1 MTRTLGQA
9 DRVREV
15 WVEAAVNGPWTRA
28 RQPKIPITV
37 DEIVA
42 DGIDCVRAG
51 AAIVHVH
58 PYDPVT
64 GLQREDPDVYQAII
78 DGIRAEV
85 DAIVYP
91 TLALLGDPNGE
102 RPMSAAERFAA
113 VAELCRRGA
122 LEWTVVDPG
131 SAHMT
136 HVETPGEGFLYLNP
150 DDHIRYGLDL
160 AAANGVRPA
169 YACYEPGI
177 TRLGAL
183 LARARPGL
191 PEPVYRFMFSDDLSF
206 GFPPRD
212 WALDAHVKLLAEV
225 APGSAWMVAGLCV
238 DICPLIPDAVT
249 RGGHVRVGLE
259 DQPFGSG
266 RTNVELVT
274 DAVNRISDAGGRPAT
289 AAEVRAALAGR

>member
-28 RQPKIPITV
+28 RQPRIPITV
-37 DEIVA
+37 EEIVA
-42 DGIDCVRAG
+42 DGIACVQAG

-58 PYDPVT
+58 PYDPET

-78 DGIRAEV
+78 EGIRAEV

-91 TLALLGDPNGE
+91 TLALLGDPNSE
-102 RPMSAAERFAA
+102 RPMTAAERFAA
-113 VAELCRRGA
+113 VAELCRRGV
-122 LEWTVVDPG
+122 LEWAVVDPG

-136 HVETPGEGFLYLNP
+136 HRETPAEGFLYLNP

-160 AAANGVRPA
+160 AATHGVRPA

-177 TRLGAL
+177 TRLGAM
-183 LARARPGL
+183 LAKARPTL

-212 WALDAHVKLLAEV
+212 WALDAHVRLLQEV
-225 APGSAWMVAGLCV
+225 TPGSEWMVAGLCV
-238 DICPLIPDAVT
+238 DVTPLIPDAVS

-259 DQPFGSG
+259 DQPFGSAA
-266 RTNVELVT
+266 TNVELVA
-274 DAVNRISDAGGRPAT
+274 DAVARIEKAGGRPAT
-289 AAEVRAALAGR
+289 AAEVRAAVAGR

>member
-1 MTRTLGQA
+1 
-9 DRVREV
+9 V
-15 WVEAAVNGPWTRA
+15 WVEAAVNGPWARA
-28 RQPKIPITV
+28 RQPNIPITV
-37 DEIVA
+37 EEIVA
-42 DGIDCVRAG
+42 DGIACVRAG

-58 PYDPVT
+58 PYDPAT
-64 GLQREDPDVYQAII
+64 GLQREDPDVYAAII
-78 DGIRAEV
+78 NGIRAEV

-91 TLALLGDPNGE
+91 TLALLGDPDAE
-102 RPMSAAERFAA
+102 RPMTAAERFAA
-113 VAELCRRGA
+113 VAELCRRGL
-122 LEWTVVDPG
+122 LEWAVVDPG

-136 HVETPGEGFLYLNP
+136 HVDTPAEGFLYLNP

-160 AAANGVRPA
+160 AATHGVRPA

-183 LARARPGL
+183 LAKGRPTL

-212 WALDAHVKLLAEV
+212 WALDAHVRLLEEV
-225 APGSAWMVAGLCV
+225 APGSEWMVAGLCV
-238 DICPLIPDAVT
+238 DVVPLIPHAVR

-259 DQPFGSG
+259 DQPFGSA
-266 RTNVELVT
+266 RTNVDLVI
-274 DAVNRISDAGGRPAT
+274 DAVARIAAAGGRPAT

>member
-1 MTRTLGQA
+1 MVAMRQ
-9 DRVREV
+9 V

-28 RQPKIPITV
+28 RQPRIPITV

-42 DGIDCVRAG
+42 DGIACVRAG

-58 PYDPVT
+58 PYDPAT

-78 DGIRAEV
+78 EGIRAEV

-91 TLALLGDPNGE
+91 TLALLGDPNSE
-102 RPMSAAERFAA
+102 RPMTAAERFAT
-113 VAELCRRGA
+113 VAELCRRGV
-122 LEWTVVDPG
+122 LEWAVVDPG

-136 HVETPGEGFLYLNP
+136 HVETPAEGFLYLNP

-160 AAANGVRPA
+160 AAAHGVRPA

-183 LARARPGL
+183 LAKVRPTL

-212 WALDAHVKLLAEV
+212 WALDAHVRLLDEV
-225 APGSAWMVAGLCV
+225 APGSEWMVAGLCV
-238 DICPLIPDAVT
+238 DICPLIPAAVS

-259 DQPFGSG
+259 DQPFGSE
-266 RTNVELVT
+266 RSNVDLVT
-274 DAVNRISDAGGRPAT
+274 DAVARIGDAGGRPAT
-289 AAEVRAALAGR
+289 AAEVRTALAGR

>member
-9 DRVREV
+9 DPVREV

-42 DGIDCVRAG
+42 DGIACARAG

-58 PYDPVT
+58 PYDPAT

-78 DGIRAEV
+78 DGIHAEV

-91 TLALLGDPNGE
+91 TLALLGDPNAE
-102 RPMSAAERFAA
+102 RPMSGAERFAA
-113 VAELCRRGA
+113 VAELCRRGK

-136 HVETPGEGFLYLNP
+136 HRETPDEGFLYLNP

-160 AAANGVRPA
+160 AAAHAVRPA

-183 LARARPGL
+183 LARARPEL

-206 GFPPRD
+206 GFPPRE
-212 WALDAHVKLLAEV
+212 WALDAHVRLLEEV

-238 DICPLIPDAVT
+238 DVTPLIPEAVG

-259 DQPFGSG
+259 DQPFGSAH
-266 RTNVELVT
+266 TNVELVS
-274 DAVNRISDAGGRPAT
+274 DAVTRIEKAGGRPAT

>member
-1 MTRTLGQA
+1 MRQ
-9 DRVREV
+9 V

-28 RQPKIPITV
+28 RQPGIPITV

-42 DGIDCVRAG
+42 DGIACVRAG

-58 PYDPVT
+58 PYDPAT
-64 GLQREDPDVYQAII
+64 GLQREDADVYQAII
-78 DGIRAEV
+78 EGIRAEV

-91 TLALLGDPNGE
+91 TLALLGDPNSQ
-102 RPMSAAERFAA
+102 RPMTAAERFAA
-113 VAELCRRGA
+113 VAELCRRGV
-122 LEWTVVDPG
+122 LEWVVVDPG

-136 HVETPGEGFLYLNP
+136 HVETPAEGFLYLNP

-160 AAANGVRPA
+160 AAAYGVRPA

-183 LARARPGL
+183 LAKVRPTL

-212 WALDAHVKLLAEV
+212 WALDAHVRLLEEV
-225 APGSAWMVAGLCV
+225 APGSEWMVAGLCV
-238 DICPLIPDAVT
+238 DICPLIPDAVA

-259 DQPFGSG
+259 DQPFGSA
-266 RTNVELVT
+266 RSNVDLVT
-274 DAVNRISDAGGRPAT
+274 DAVARIRDAGGRPAT
-289 AAEVRAALAGR
+289 AAEIRATLGPADRGL

>member
-1 MTRTLGQA
+1 
-9 DRVREV
+9 V

-28 RQPKIPITV
+28 RQPGIPITV
-37 DEIVA
+37 EEIVA
-42 DGIDCVRAG
+42 DGIACVRAG

-58 PYDPVT
+58 PYDPAT

-78 DGIRAEV
+78 SGIRAEV

-91 TLALLGDPNGE
+91 TLALLGDPNAE
-102 RPMSAAERFAA
+102 RPMSAAQRFSA
-113 VAELCRRGA
+113 VAELARRGV
-122 LEWTVVDPG
+122 LEWAVVDPG

-136 HVETPGEGFLYLNP
+136 HVATPAEGFLYLNP

-160 AAANGVRPA
+160 AAEHGIRPA

-183 LARARPGL
+183 LARVRPGL

-212 WALDAHVKLLAEV
+212 WALEAHVRLLDEV
-225 APGSAWMVAGLCV
+225 APGSQWMVAGLCV
-238 DICPLIPDAVT
+238 DVLPLIPQAVA

-259 DQPFGSG
+259 DQPFGSA
-266 RTNVELVT
+266 RTNLELVT
-274 DAVNRISDAGGRPAT
+274 DAVNRIGAAGARPAT
-289 AAEVRAALAGR
+289 AAEVRATLAGR